1 MFFGK
6 VKTEL
11 SLGGILSSSVEI
23 YKNKNK
29 IKISKGTVINKTL
42 LDLLLL
48 NNIEHIKCAKLDDDE
63 IDENSSVH
71 EISKKII
78 ASKKSN
84 IIIKGPKNGRCN
96 LVSSVDGIITF
107 QPNQLFSI
115 NSVTND
121 IGIASLKAFSK
132 VKKNQIVASIKA
144 IPFGIKKNNLQNIIN
159 VCQECFKILPFQK
172 KNIHLIQTTNQNI
185 RAKILEKTLEVTKDR
200 LSSCG
205 NNKIVEKRCSHEIK
219 SICEQLK
226 KSVNE
231 DADIILI
238 FGTSA
243 ISDINDTIP
252 QSILEINGTI
262 LRLGMPVEPGN
273 LILLADIKISKKHIS
288 IIGMPGC
295 ARSKKENGVDW
306 ILWRKLCDLKISS
319 DDINDMGNGGLL

>member
-1 MFFGK
+1 MFFGEL
-6 VKTEL
+6 KTES
-11 SLGGILSSSVEI
+11 SLGGILSSSIEI

-29 IKISKGTVINKTL
+29 IKISKGTVINKNL

-48 NNIEHIKCAKLDDDE
+48 NKVEHIKCAKLDDDE
-63 IDENSSVH
+63 IDENLSVH

-84 IIIKGPKNGRCN
+84 IIIQDPKNGRCN
-96 LVSSVDGIITF
+96 LVSSVDGILTF

-144 IPFGIKKNNLQNIIN
+144 IPFGMKKNNLQNIIN

-172 KNIHLIQTTNQNI
+172 KNIHLIQTTNQNT

-205 NNKIVEKRCSHEIK
+205 NNKIVEKKCSHEIK

-243 ISDINDTIP
+243 ISDINDIIP
-252 QSILEINGTI
+252 QSILEIDGKI

-273 LILLADIKISKKHIS
+273 LILLAEIEISKKHTS

-319 DDINDMGNGGLL
+319 DDVNHMGNGGLL

>member
-1 MFFGK
+1 MFFGEM
-6 VKTEL
+6 KTGS
-11 SLGGILSSSVEI
+11 SLGGILSSSIEI

-29 IKISKGTVINKTL
+29 IKISKGTVINKNL

-48 NNIEHIKCAKLDDDE
+48 NNVEHIKCAKLDDDE
-63 IDENSSVH
+63 IDENSAVH
-71 EISKKII
+71 KISKKII
-78 ASKKSN
+78 TSKKSN
-84 IIIKGPKNGRCN
+84 IKIQNPKNGRCN
-96 LVSSVDGIITF
+96 LVSSVDGIIIF

-172 KNIHLIQTTNQNI
+172 KNIHLIQTTNQNT

-205 NNKIVEKRCSHEIK
+205 NNKIVEKKCYHEIK
-219 SICEQLK
+219 SICEHLK

-243 ISDINDTIP
+243 ISDINDIIP
-252 QSILEINGTI
+252 QSILGINGRI

-273 LILLADIKISKKHIS
+273 LILLAEIKISKKHIS

-319 DDINDMGNGGLL
+319 DDINHMGNGGLL

>member
-1 MFFGK
+1 M
-6 VKTEL
+6 
-11 SLGGILSSSVEI
+11 
-23 YKNKNK
+23 
-29 IKISKGTVINKTL
+29 
-42 LDLLLL
+42 
-48 NNIEHIKCAKLDDDE
+48 DDDE
-63 IDENSSVH
+63 IDENLSVH

-84 IIIKGPKNGRCN
+84 IIIQDPKNGRCN

-172 KNIHLIQTTNQNI
+172 KNIHLIQTTNQNT

-243 ISDINDTIP
+243 ISDINDIIP
-252 QSILEINGTI
+252 QSILGINGRI

-273 LILLADIKISKKHIS
+273 LILLAEIKISKKHIS

-319 DDINDMGNGGLL
+319 EDINNMGNGGLL